1 MLKIE
6 KCFRIVTTIVFIIAC
21 FIIPMSLFGVLITL
35 YFNALDTIDWL
46 VKLLKCGFENL
57 YGINFLLALIVLVW
71 HIVKTKKA
79 YLMLASSLVILGT
92 VLATLTGYFI
102 LFFWPM
108 YLMAFVLIH
117 STAKDTSHSTYLG

>member
-46 VKLLKCGFENL
+46 VKLLKCGFKIL

-79 YLMLASSLVILGT
+79 YLMLASSLVILVT
-92 VLATLTGYFI
+92 VLATLTGDFI

-117 STAKDTSHSTYLG
+117 SAAKDTSHSTYLG

>member
-46 VKLLKCGFENL
+46 VKLLKCGFEIL
-57 YGINFLLALIVLVW
+57 YGINFLLALNVLVW

-117 STAKDTSHSTYLG
+117 SAAKDTSHSTYLG